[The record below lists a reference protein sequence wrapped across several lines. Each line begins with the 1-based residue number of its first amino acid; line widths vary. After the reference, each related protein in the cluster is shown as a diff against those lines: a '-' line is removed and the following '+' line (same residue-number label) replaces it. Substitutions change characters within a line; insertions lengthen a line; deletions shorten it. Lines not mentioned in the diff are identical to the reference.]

1 MQQLPLTPVS
11 SPSDSG
17 TTDFPAATERA
28 YLNAASVALMPRPA
42 TDAVTAWYTDLAQH
56 GTLHFDEAAEDRVF
70 DHLRASFAGLICAR
84 PQDVAVASSATELIQ
99 SLAWALMPGAGRNI
113 VTTEVVFP
121 TTAYPWARVA
131 RHSGASLRF
140 VPAPGG
146 VVDEDQLIAAIDD
159 GTAVVSV
166 CQVEY
171 SNGQRYNLNR
181 LADAARRSGAFLLVD
196 ASQALGHVPFDVA
209 ETPVDAVVTT
219 SYKWL
224 CGPFGVGLLY
234 LAPEWQARLD
244 PGIVGWRTH
253 AEMWDLRADRCVTHQ
268 DARRFEFS
276 TMAYGC
282 AIGLTRSI
290 DYLRAVGIPRVFAH
304 TLALGDQLVDGL
316 QQLGWELVSPQ
327 HPNARSAIVSA
338 RLPGRSPE
346 EVVHHLGQAGVV
358 VSARRD
364 LVRFSPHLYNTD
376 DDVERA
382 LEALR
387 RIA

>member
-1 MQQLPLTPVS
+1 MPF
-11 SPSDSG
+11 PSDSG
-17 TTDFPAATERA
+17 PVDFPAATERV

-42 TDAVTAWYTDLAQH
+42 SDAVAAWYADLAEH

-70 DHLRASFAGLICAR
+70 DDLRAGFAGLIGAR
-84 PQDVAVASSATELIQ
+84 PQDAAVASSATELIQ
-99 SLAWALMPGAGRNI
+99 SLAWALSPKAGRTI

-159 GTAVVSV
+159 STAVVSV

-171 SNGQRYNLNR
+171 STGQRYDLNR
-181 LADAARRSGAFLLVD
+181 LADRARRAGAFLLID
-196 ASQALGHVPFDVA
+196 ASQSLGSIPFDVA

-234 LAPEWQARLD
+234 LAPEWQALLD

-253 AEMWDLRADRCVTHQ
+253 VEMWDLRADRCVAHQ
-268 DARRFEFS
+268 DARRFQFS

-282 AIGLTRSI
+282 AVGLARSI
-290 DYLRAVGIPRVFAH
+290 DYLCAAGIPRVFAH
-304 TLALGDQLVDGL
+304 TLALGDRLVAGL
-316 QQLGWELVSPQ
+316 QELGWELVSPQ

-338 RLPGRSPE
+338 RMPGRSPE
-346 EVVHHLGQAGVV
+346 DVVHHLGRAGVV
-358 VSARRD
+358 ASARRD
-364 LVRFSPHLYNTD
+364 LVRFSPHLYNTSD
-376 DDVERA
+376 DIERA

-387 RIA
+387 GIA